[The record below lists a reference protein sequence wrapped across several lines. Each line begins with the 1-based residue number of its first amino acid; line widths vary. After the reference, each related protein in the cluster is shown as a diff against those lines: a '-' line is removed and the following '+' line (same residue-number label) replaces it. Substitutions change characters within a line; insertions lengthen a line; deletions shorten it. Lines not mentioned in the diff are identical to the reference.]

1 MKKKRYFRCMLALI
15 LSVTMILGSIPLTAK
30 GEVSTDMSDEVRELL
45 QLPEDTANQ
54 EENKDTIEEPDT
66 SVAKSVSGT
75 ALKLK
80 TSVSDYQINDTDY
93 SWENGE
99 QTVTLQGGDIL
110 NIRNAPSENAMIT
123 IQVTS
128 DINAEVKIVGDASK
142 IYNNVWVNVQHDTSL
157 TLENLKIV
165 APATSSL
172 SALNWV
178 NSGQASTLT
187 IIGQCSLTGSK
198 FSNALSSRFDQQ
210 LTIKGNGGGDDSL
223 TVQGG
228 SDNRP
233 EVNAGQGVG
242 AGIWMTATGAGAKLT
257 IQDITLNATGGN
269 DDGGYGVGGYG
280 IVVNYGSIDILDAKV
295 TAASGNDANPTA
307 IISAINA
314 GYASYA
320 SAGGDISITNSDVTA
335 IAANNNS
342 AEGDTAINA
351 GRKLTIYS
359 GTVVAHGGDSTTAK
373 GGRAISAGELL
384 ISGGTVTANA
394 GNSTNQDGGIA
405 IIVGTGALEISGA
418 SVNAT
423 GGNGQGY
430 GGHSIYMSSGTVTI
444 KDGANL
450 TAVGGNGATTGG
462 GVGVRAYNS
471 GNGNT
476 VTIASSAG
484 DVYIRGGEG
493 ATEQRASIMGSAV
506 YICTG
511 NVASMVKESGV
522 SELLIKNTL
531 GGDDVYK
538 VSVST
543 LPAAETIISS
553 QVSSETASNY
563 TYRSKA
569 DQSGVAYLWL
579 PAGTQTLK
587 ADNYTDKAAVIE
599 ANHMNTAVMSGSSG
613 TIVAELDHTAA
624 GGTVTTTSYYDLQD
638 ALGDTVDGDTVRIM
652 AGTYTGQYL
661 VTKNITLQ
669 GAGTGETILQS
680 PDTANLVNS
689 AKDMLTNNGRK
700 RVPILEVRV
709 DSPGDGTVTIKNL
722 IIDGNHQGFE
732 RDAANNNLGLNR
744 EFIGIASFD
753 TNTVIENVEVKNIAP
768 NTDTTGWRFKNYGI
782 LAEGST
788 ALSSPVTLTVKSSL
802 IHDFQEI
809 GVLAWGPKLHAII
822 TDNTITGTPI
832 DSNEDSYWGILAQR
846 GVQIGG
852 NNEINPGNNYATVE
866 GTTAVIL
873 GNTIQ
878 NIGTAGPYT
887 PSFINLW
894 SAGAVEISDNTLIG
908 CSDPAKYKAAGMN
921 LEAQST
927 PANIHDNTLS
937 GLYRGIKVSGKT
949 AAEGIH
955 GDTYDYG
962 DHILTNNSMTA
973 IEYAV
978 YDTTKGNDDENNETI
993 SLTSNLPVGNT
1004 KNYQEYLLFGG
1015 KDSFTD
1021 TGLAPTQVDGG
1032 TGDDV
1037 ITTGSGNDTL
1047 IGGEGND
1054 TLTGGD
1060 GIDIFQYSSSVNN
1073 GQDTITDFRE
1083 GDIIRVAGADF
1094 SSGSVTNGD
1103 GTNVVAGSVQLSVSN
1118 GRTTLYID
1126 TDAVDD
1132 EAELEIILSG
1142 TYQPSYF
1149 SLSGTDITIAP
1160 TTFSVSETGTVT
1172 FEALTEG
1179 YTTADRDEITKSIAL
1194 TKQGTGA
1201 ITGLSVTLSGGTDT
1215 KFLLGTVQPGALG
1228 AGTQSTSFLIRPKT
1242 GLAAGTYTETVT
1254 VAATDQSSKTFEV
1267 SFTVNAAPTTFSVSE
1282 TGTVTFEAL
1291 TEGYTTADR
1300 DEIAKSITL
1309 TKQGT
1314 GAITGLT
1321 VTLGGGADT
1330 KFLVGTVQPG
1340 ALGAGTASTSF
1351 FIRPKTG
1358 LTAGTYTE
1366 TVTVAATDQSS
1377 KTFEISFT
1385 VNAAPT
1391 TFSVSETGT
1400 VTFEALTEGYSVAD
1414 RDEVTKSITLTK
1426 QGTGAITGLTVT
1438 LSGGADTKFL
1448 VGTVQ
1453 PGALGA
1459 GTQSTSFLIRPKTGL
1474 AAGTYTETVTVA
1486 ATDLSSKTF
1495 EVSFTVNAALEAPG
1509 ITGPTTMNLTE
1520 GYAATSTE
1528 LYTITGTEPV
1538 TVTKTNG
1545 NASITWNDTTKK
1557 LDIAAGLAAGS
1568 YEVKLKVNNGT
1579 APDATLT
1586 FTLTVDA
1593 APVALLAPTG
1603 VTATAG
1609 NAKVTLKWNSVAG
1622 ATGYKIYQSITSGT
1636 YGTPLT
1642 SVEGSVYRYDVTGLV
1657 NGTTYYFVIKATKDG
1672 VDSPSS
1678 AEISEV
1684 SKTVP
1689 GAPTNVTATAG
1700 NGQATVHFTAPED
1713 NGGSAITGYI
1723 VTSSPG
1729 NIAVTGTG
1737 TTIAVTGLRNGTA
1750 YTFTVKAVNI
1760 AGNGAASTASNTV
1773 MPQSPS
1779 SGGDTGG
1786 NTIPTNPAPSGTTVI
1801 TVDVKQGNTDNTV
1814 SQITIERK
1822 TESDG
1827 KKTDTVTYQE
1837 SKATETVEK
1846 LKKENKDTARI
1857 VIPDEKDEV
1866 SETKV
1871 NIPAKSLEGLA
1882 KGEINLQIDTEE
1894 VRIDISKNT
1903 IAEISQGS
1911 KDDLYFRLV
1920 PVKDET
1926 QKETAISSALL
1937 QAAIVSGNAESNISI
1952 ISNPVTIETNM
1963 SSTEADITLP
1973 LTEITIPSDP
1983 TERAALLQQ
1992 LAVYIKHSDGEEEL
2006 VQGELVEYKNGVYG
2020 IRFHI
2025 KKFSTFTV
2033 VKTDAFLKS
2042 SDANI
2047 IKVIVPSTSIIK
2059 DMGIIASVTNK
2070 TSSVIVE
2077 IKVSNNAVW
2086 KLYSDKNC
2094 KKAVTK
2100 NKLDLKTGDNISYI
2114 KVTAEDGTAK
2124 VYKLIIN
2131 RAKPVTIQVQKGFHP
2146 LRLKAKGGT
2155 TSQNLIYSKVS
2166 GADGYVIYGAA
2177 CGINNHLEKIADV
2190 SADTSSYQITGLKK
2204 DTYYKCQ
2211 VKAYKLINGKKII
2224 IAVSKITHSTT
2235 QSETYANPTK
2245 VTVNDTNLSM
2255 KIGASKTLSSHAML
2269 PSGKKSE
2276 NHIAEISYE
2285 SSNARIVAVS
2295 STGKIKAVSK
2305 GTCYIYCYAQNG
2317 VYKKV
2322 KVTVK

>member
-1267 SFTVNAAPTTFSVSE
+1267 SFTVNTAPTTFSVSE
-1282 TGTVTFEAL
+1282 TGT
-1291 TEGYTTADR
+1291 
-1300 DEIAKSITL
+1300 
-1309 TKQGT
+1309 
-1314 GAITGLT
+1314 AIF
-1321 VTLGGGADT
+1321 D
-1330 KFLVGTVQPG
+1330 
-1340 ALGAGTASTSF
+1340 
-1351 FIRPKTG
+1351 
-1358 LTAGTYTE
+1358 
-1366 TVTVAATDQSS
+1366 
-1377 KTFEISFT
+1377 
-1385 VNAAPT
+1385 
-1391 TFSVSETGT
+1391 
-1400 VTFEALTEGYSVAD
+1400 ALTEGYSVAD